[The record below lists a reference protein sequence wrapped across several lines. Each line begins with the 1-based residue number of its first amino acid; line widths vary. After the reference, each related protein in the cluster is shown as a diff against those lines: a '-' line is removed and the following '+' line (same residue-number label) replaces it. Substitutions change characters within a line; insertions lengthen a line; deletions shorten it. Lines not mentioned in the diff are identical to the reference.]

1 MKIPMVGPDVEQAV
15 EHTLRLTFLHNFI
28 PIGLALACLGSLIYL
43 ILKPSRLRIFLLIG
57 FGLLLLHFEYM
68 KHILEPLT
76 NQTMVTL
83 TTDQHNYGFEWLT
96 SKILTKGVP
105 IILLMGGWGSLIG
118 CGVYFFMKRR
128 KS

>member
-1 MKIPMVGPDVEQAV
+1 LKDLHDLPQDFKYEIEKYLFYFDVLYQEYHESLDLDNDSV
-15 EHTLRLTFLHNFI
+15 SRWNHLLT
-28 PIGLALACLGSLIYL
+28 
-43 ILKPSRLRIFLLIG
+43 
-57 FGLLLLHFEYM
+57 
-68 KHILEPLT
+68 ILEPLT